1 MELLEPRLLLSGESL
16 IGDANR
22 DEIVDDQDIGLIK
35 QQWNISAAPDT
46 LNADL
51 NGDGYVGIEDMN
63 TAYFEHA
70 NRVGLPRIAAEKA
83 VGGFE
88 EIHAGFEPEMLARET
103 ERCFSCGVC
112 NYCDNCWIFCP
123 DVAIKRLEDEY
134 EVDYDYCKGCLVCVV
149 ECPRNCISTR
159 EEGK

>member
-1 MELLEPRLLLSGESL
+1 
-16 IGDANR
+16 
-22 DEIVDDQDIGLIK
+22 
-35 QQWNISAAPDT
+35 
-46 LNADL
+46 
-51 NGDGYVGIEDMN
+51 MN
-63 TAYFEHA
+63 TAYFEHS
-70 NRVGLPRIAAEKA
+70 NRVNLPRIAAEAA
-83 VGGFE
+83 VKGFE
-88 EIHAGFEPEMLARET
+88 EIHTGFEPEMLARET